1 MNYKNTKEG
10 FNKLFIA
17 AILMIISDLSG
28 FIKDKTETVYIYIS
42 LALVICGIV
51 AFFLNFKGLKLCALD
66 DSGYY
71 QAYIFSI
78 VGLVIGLVGT
88 VISLI
93 FKVQWLDICVQSIS
107 NFCEFMVIWEVLMTS
122 GYILVKKGN
131 EKFAES
137 AKTTAYCHLAIFIAE
152 LLLSYYHIDVAQTG
166 ETLVIGI
173 FALIV
178 AVVAIVAEIRY
189 FLFIKNMRKAL

>member
-10 FNKLFIA
+10 FKKLYIA

-28 FIKDKTETVYIYIS
+28 LIKDKTENVYIYIS

-71 QAYIFSI
+71 QAYLFSI

-93 FKVQWLDICVQSIS
+93 FKVQWLDVCVQSIS

-122 GYILVKKGN
+122 SYILDKKDN
-131 EKFAES
+131 EKLAKS
-137 AKTTAYCHLAIFIAE
+137 ARTTAYCHLAIFIVQ
-152 LLLSYYHIDVAQTG
+152 LLLSYYHVDIAQTG
-166 ETLVIGI
+166 ETLVIGVI
-173 FALIV
+173 AIIIAIV
-178 AVVAIVAEIRY
+178 AVVAEIKY
-189 FLFIKNMRKAL
+189 FLFIKNMKNAL

>member
-1 MNYKNTKEG
+1 MSYKNTKEG
-10 FNKLFIA
+10 FKILFIA

-28 FIKDKTETVYIYIS
+28 LIKDKTENVYIYIS

-71 QAYIFSI
+71 QAYLFSI

-93 FKVQWLDICVQSIS
+93 FKVQWLDVCVQSIS

-122 GYILVKKGN
+122 SYILDKKDN
-131 EKFAES
+131 EKLAKS
-137 AKTTAYCHLAIFIAE
+137 ARTTAYCHLAIFIVQ
-152 LLLSYYHIDVAQTG
+152 LLLSYYHVDIAQTG
-166 ETLVIGI
+166 ETLVIGVI
-173 FALIV
+173 AIIIAIV
-178 AVVAIVAEIRY
+178 AVVAEIKY
-189 FLFIKNMRKAL
+189 FLFIKNMKNAL